1 VRMAAV
7 ILLLGLGTV
16 PRTERFLILAE
27 HRIEMSL
34 AARSRSPRTSEPAAA
49 IPSSRPEEIYPEK
62 NQWMLREL
70 AVRPEPPA
78 APSAN

>member
-1 VRMAAV
+1 MSLSQGTLAA

-16 PRTERFLILAE
+16 HHTERSLILAE
-27 HRIEMSL
+27 HRLEMNL
-34 AARSRSPRTSEPAAA
+34 AARSSKTREPAAA

-70 AVRPEPPA
+70 AVRENLP
-78 APSAN
+78 